1 MFFLRGTLA
10 AMIGTTSD
18 ELLISIYIMV
28 RKEYSG
34 PGRIIDQIQLLNK
47 EVNALSNEVESQAKM
62 ILKHQRKMQ
71 DLEEKVKGLQDLE
84 ERIWNEFRN
93 WSLRFE
99 MKQKAT
105 SLDKVLNQQYMSL
118 DKLAKVRKERYR
130 NIQLLFCFLKD
141 KLL

>member
-1 MFFLRGTLA
+1 
-10 AMIGTTSD
+10 MIGTTSD
-18 ELLISIYIMV
+18 ELLISTYIMV

-84 ERIWNEFRN
+84 ERIWNEFIN
-93 WSLRFE
+93 WSVRFE
-99 MKQKAT
+99 MKQEAT
-105 SLDKVLNQQYMSL
+105 SLDKELNQQSMSK
-118 DKLAKVRKERYR
+118 DKMAKVREERWR
-130 NIQLLFCFLKD
+130 KTHLLLRVSIV
-141 KLL
+141 LL

>member
-84 ERIWNEFRN
+84 ERIWNEFIN
-93 WSLRFE
+93 WSVRFE
-99 MKQKAT
+99 MKQEAT
-105 SLDKVLNQQYMSL
+105 SLDKELNQQSMSK
-118 DKLAKVRKERYR
+118 DKMAKVREERWR
-130 NIQLLFCFLKD
+130 KTHLLLRVSIV
-141 KLL
+141 LL

>member
-18 ELLISIYIMV
+18 ELLISIHIMV

-62 ILKHQRKMQ
+62 VLKHQGKMQ

-84 ERIWNEFRN
+84 ERIWNEFIN

-99 MKQKAT
+99 MKQEAT
-105 SLDKVLNQQYMSL
+105 SLDKVINQQSMSL
-118 DKLAKVRKERYR
+118 DKLAKVRKERWR
-130 NIQLLFCFLKD
+130 KIDLLYEFL
-141 KLL
+141 LYY

>member
-10 AMIGTTSD
+10 AIIGTTSD
-18 ELLISIYIMV
+18 ELLISTYIMV
-28 RKEYSG
+28 QKEYSG

-84 ERIWNEFRN
+84 ERIWNEFIN
-93 WSLRFE
+93 WSVRFE
-99 MKQKAT
+99 MKQEAT
-105 SLDKVLNQQYMSL
+105 SLDKELNQQSMSKE
-118 DKLAKVRKERYR
+118 KLAKVSEERRRKTH
-130 NIQLLFCFLKD
+130 LLLRVYY
-141 KLL
+141 

>member
-84 ERIWNEFRN
+84 ERIWNEFIN
-93 WSLRFE
+93 WSVRFE
-99 MKQKAT
+99 MKQEAT
-105 SLDKVLNQQYMSL
+105 SLDKELNQQSMSK
-118 DKLAKVRKERYR
+118 DKLAKVREERWR
-130 NIQLLFCFLKD
+130 KTHLLLRVSIV
-141 KLL
+141 LL

>member
-84 ERIWNEFRN
+84 ERIWNEFIN
-93 WSLRFE
+93 WSVRFE
-99 MKQKAT
+99 MKQEAT
-105 SLDKVLNQQYMSL
+105 SLEKELNQQSMSM
-118 DKLAKVRKERYR
+118 DKLSKVREERWR
-130 NIQLLFCFLKD
+130 KIEFLLYY
-141 KLL
+141 